1 MVLSE
6 ILIKK
11 SSLNIWENWN
21 SNRKCYSM
29 NCLDNVNL
37 SLMIVATMQTG
48 ILDETVCIALA
59 LCLQIDISLI
69 KLSLI

>member
-1 MVLSE
+1 
-6 ILIKK
+6 
-11 SSLNIWENWN
+11 
-21 SNRKCYSM
+21 M

-48 ILDETVCIALA
+48 IWGEIVCIALA
-59 LCLQIDISLI
+59 LRLQININLI